1 MSAQVALERLLGEL
15 RGSVSA
21 PCACKL
27 RCLLRRRLQRGG
39 QARCIVFPPRLPNL
53 ATQQVKGARG
63 LPLLKQGL
71 HHEKRFRTR
80 IVSGYLLQRLQRKVD
95 SSHFRCTAHKASV

>member
-1 MSAQVALERLLGEL
+1 LERLLGEL

-95 SSHFRCTAHKASV
+95 PSHFRCTAHKASV